1 MKSPSEKAWR
11 AALHTLQYAYD
22 NKEHGINF
30 RSDGNRVP
38 VVYYDSGH
46 KQQTGDGKSF
56 YFFVIFHYGGPV
68 YWETRKH
75 ELPAYGAGEDE
86 YMTQAHAC
94 KWALGYRHLL
104 AELGYDDMV
113 AKPWDVVGDNAQAEG
128 WAREWA
134 MMTINS
140 RHIQQKY
147 HIVKHMVK
155 AGWFRPLWQSGL
167 VNPADAGT
175 KPLDGAVSARLNP
188 MLEGRRPLPPVPE
201 PLGVLKRSGVD
212 SAVLAQLEREVY
224 CPRDEAEKRR
234 LREQSS

>member
-1 MKSPSEKAWR
+1 
-11 AALHTLQYAYD
+11 
-22 NKEHGINF
+22 
-30 RSDGNRVP
+30 
-38 VVYYDSGH
+38 
-46 KQQTGDGKSF
+46 
-56 YFFVIFHYGGPV
+56 
-68 YWETRKH
+68 
-75 ELPAYGAGEDE
+75 
-86 YMTQAHAC
+86 
-94 KWALGYRHLL
+94 
-104 AELGYDDMV
+104 
-113 AKPWDVVGDNAQAEG
+113 
-128 WAREWA
+128 
-134 MMTINS
+134 MMTINN

-224 CPRDEAEKRR
+224 YPRDEAEKRR